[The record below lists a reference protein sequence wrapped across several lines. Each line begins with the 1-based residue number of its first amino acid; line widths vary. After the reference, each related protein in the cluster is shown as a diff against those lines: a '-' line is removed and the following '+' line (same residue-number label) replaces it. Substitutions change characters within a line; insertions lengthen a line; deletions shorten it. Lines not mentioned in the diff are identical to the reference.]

1 MLIILVCVPNY
12 RNGIDQENFYLHK
25 KAEIAGKGI
34 GYSRGM
40 GRVSFQN
47 SYQVWTMLELLSI
60 LEPYLELLYS
70 DGL

>member
-1 MLIILVCVPNY
+1 MDREREQFFPERGIVKKKIIVMLIIVVCVPNY

-25 KAEIAGKGI
+25 KAETAGKGI

-47 SYQVWTMLELLSI
+47 SYQV
-60 LEPYLELLYS
+60 
-70 DGL
+70 

>member
-1 MLIILVCVPNY
+1 MLIIVVCVPNY

-47 SYQVWTMLELLSI
+47 SYQV
-60 LEPYLELLYS
+60 
-70 DGL
+70 